1 MTQDINNPS
10 HFIADEGKV
19 FQRVYNGFTAIEKPY
34 VVGSELI
41 IGKILV
47 DNEGNKLDEPIADD
61 IHYYEEINAP
71 EPEISEEVVEEN

>member
-47 DNEGNKLDEPIADD
+47 DNKGHKLDNPINDD
-61 IHYYEEINAP
+61 IHYYEEITAP
-71 EPEISEEVVEEN
+71 EPENKEESVED